1 MNFFQAQD
9 QARSRTRLLT
19 FLFFAAV
26 VSLVILTNLL
36 AAVAMGFGLGPEMLA
51 AQPPETWLFISTG
64 VVGVIAV
71 ASLFKF
77 LSLRGGGRVIAESLG
92 GLPIHQSTPNPQQRQ
107 LLNVVEEMAIAAGLP
122 VPPVYLIP
130 EPSINAF
137 AAGYSQDDAVIG
149 INQGTLDL
157 LNREELQL
165 SLIHI

>member
-9 QARSRTRLLT
+9 RARGKTRLLI
-19 FLFFAAV
+19 FLFIAAV
-26 VSLVILTNLL
+26 ASLVVLTNLL
-36 AAVAMGFGLGPEMLA
+36 AAVALGFGLGPDVLA
-51 AQPPETWLFISTG
+51 AQPPEIWLLISVG
-64 VVGVIAV
+64 VVGVIAI

-77 LSLRGGGRVIAESLG
+77 LTLRGGGRVVAESLG
-92 GLPIHQSTPNPQQRQ
+92 GQPVRQNTENPQQRQ

-157 LNREELQL
+157 LNL